1 MIYFLLPKTHL
12 LSYKHLNY
20 SSGNTPPTPYI
31 SNSLSH
37 YLCDVKKKINDYP
50 NDWDIYKKYTNPY
63 EYIHTNI
70 PNKKNAVSEI
80 KPLSRSYFKMIE
92 IIHLFKLKDFTMDIP
107 NYKIANN
114 DPKSL
119 LKPAHIPI
127 KTFHL
132 AEGPGGFIEAIVNL
146 RKNPKD
152 TYVGMTILDDV
163 SDLNIPAWKK
173 SSTFLNENPNVIIET
188 GKDNTGNILNLSN
201 FEYCVDKYKSSMDLI
216 TADGG
221 FDFSLDFNNQE
232 MSIVPLLFAQIAYAL
247 CMQKKGGHFILK
259 IFDCFMS
266 HTVELLYLLSSF
278 YDKVYVTKPQTSR
291 FANSEKYIVCKKFA
305 FNSCADFYPYLH
317 NTFFKMM
324 NANEYTHHFLNISMS
339 HYFLTKMEEYNSIF
353 GQQQIE
359 NIYYTLVLIDT
370 KHRSEKINALI
381 KNNIQKSIQWCIKYN
396 IPYNYFIDKSNIFL

>member
-1 MIYFLLPKTHL
+1 MIYFLLPKPHL

-20 SSGNTPPTPYI
+20 SSSSNPPTPYI
-31 SNSLSH
+31 STSLSH

-92 IIHLFKLKDFTMDIP
+92 IIHLFKLKDFTTDIP
-107 NYKIANN
+107 NHKITNN
-114 DPKSL
+114 DPKAL
-119 LKPAHIPI
+119 LKPPHIPI

-132 AEGPGGFIEAIVNL
+132 AEGPGGFIEAMVNL
-146 RKNPKD
+146 RKNSKD

-173 SSTFLNENPNVIIET
+173 STLFLNENPNVIIET
-188 GKDNTGNILNLSN
+188 GKDKTGNILNLSN
-201 FEYCVDKYKSSMDLI
+201 FEYCVDKYKSSMDII

-221 FDFSLDFNNQE
+221 FDFSFDFNNQE
-232 MSIVPLLFAQIAYAL
+232 ISIVQLLFAQIAYAL

-291 FANSEKYIVCKKFA
+291 FANSEKYIVCKKFG
-305 FNSCADFYPYLH
+305 FSSCAEFYPYLH
-317 NTFFKMM
+317 ATFFKMT
-324 NANEYTHHFLNISMS
+324 NSNEYTHHFLNVPMS
-339 HYFLTKMEEYNSIF
+339 HYFLTRVEEYNSIF

-370 KHRSEKINALI
+370 KHRSEKINTLI